1 VALVAAVRAGN
12 QEQQAFRMA
21 IANTGNAAGVTVDQ
35 MNGMAEAMGEGFG
48 KTAGKARDALTAMAS
63 TGQVARADLQQ
74 FAQVAIDVER
84 VTGQSLEKTAENF
97 AALGKDPLGASLRLS
112 GSMNYLTVETYKQI
126 KAAQELG
133 NTQQAAAIAQQAY
146 ADAEEARITRAVEG
160 VGYIERAWKAVTG
173 AAVGAWNFM
182 METWDWLKSIG
193 RDAPVQSQIADIRK
207 ELDLYD
213 KGLRNLSDRQV
224 QAYKDQLAN
233 LQEVERMSKRAGD
246 AEAGRVATNTKG
258 IKALIEEEKN
268 ASKVKAEADRK
279 AREAADAAK
288 EAAREAAKERQKEM
302 DVGILRNKLVE
313 ENAKREIKLAQDT
326 QKAYEDGLK
335 PYLQAAKAAE
345 DRVKSL
351 EAEEAALQISESM
364 NVSLAQAVE
373 MVNIAKLKEQQ
384 IDAMGNED
392 AVAEIQKEIEA
403 REKLV
408 GLIGNKEGRDAASK
422 AAKEAAT
429 EWQRASEKIQDSL
442 TDALMRGFE
451 SGKGFAQTLKDTVIN
466 MFKTMVLR
474 PVIQAVV
481 GGVTGLGASGA
492 SAGGGVMDS
501 LSNLRSIYSAGTA
514 AASVGGQWLAGTMSS
529 SNAAGTIGA
538 NMTGTGID
546 GLLASNGAYG
556 TAGSSASTLGAG
568 VTMLG
573 GALVGFLAGKMIS
586 GGYSAIGKSGNAAV
600 MAGTAIG
607 AVVGGPIG
615 AAIGGA
621 LGGLVNR
628 AFGMGAKNTT
638 AQGITGT
645 FGAGSGSNV
654 QAYESWFQKGG
665 WFRSNKS
672 GTNYS
677 AVSSELDQFLDG
689 AINQITNTTKLYA
702 TVLGLSA
709 DAVSGFT
716 KSINISLIGLDA
728 AGKEKAITDALV
740 GFGNS
745 MAEVLLSAA
754 SPFARAGESAG
765 ETLSRLSTSLI
776 SVNGVLNTLNQTL
789 LDSTLASGDAASK
802 LLDLFG
808 GLENFNASTGAYYQA
823 YYTEAE
829 RNAKITETLTKTMQ
843 SMGLTLP
850 KNLQGFRQLVEVQDL
865 NTDVGRQTY
874 VALMALAPAFAQ
886 VATAAADAQGSLQAY
901 QNAFYSPDEI
911 KAGQLDRIKSAFDA
925 IGLQVLD
932 GVKTITEQ
940 RFVGFKSKS
949 LFGGGMFRPVFESFE
964 REVPNL
970 ISASLPTTLDGY
982 RKLVEA
988 QDQATDA
995 GKRAYAM
1002 LIELGP
1008 QFAEY
1013 AKAQQEVE
1021 NQRIE
1026 AMTQA
1031 TESVIEEIRR
1041 LRGLGQ
1047 AYGGAGSLQAQFA
1060 ILTAQAKAGD
1070 SAALGRLPEIT
1081 RAIEEAALTSAKTSR
1096 ELAYTRAMLAVSLSD
1111 TVTSLGG
1118 MVPAF
1123 AAGGLHSG
1131 GLRLVGENGPELEIT
1146 GPARYYS
1153 AAETSSM
1160 MGGGMVDELR
1170 GLREEV
1176 AMLRAEARATAINTG
1191 RTQDIMKRITKNGE
1205 SMIVSTDGEAL
1216 EVTAP

>member
-1 VALVAAVRAGN
+1 
-12 QEQQAFRMA
+12 
-21 IANTGNAAGVTVDQ
+21 
-35 MNGMAEAMGEGFG
+35 
-48 KTAGKARDALTAMAS
+48 
-63 TGQVARADLQQ
+63 
-74 FAQVAIDVER
+74 
-84 VTGQSLEKTAENF
+84 
-97 AALGKDPLGASLRLS
+97 
-112 GSMNYLTVETYKQI
+112 
-126 KAAQELG
+126 
-133 NTQQAAAIAQQAY
+133 
-146 ADAEEARITRAVEG
+146 
-160 VGYIERAWKAVTG
+160 
-173 AAVGAWNFM
+173 
-182 METWDWLKSIG
+182 
-193 RDAPVQSQIADIRK
+193 
-207 ELDLYD
+207 
-213 KGLRNLSDRQV
+213 
-224 QAYKDQLAN
+224 
-233 LQEVERMSKRAGD
+233 
-246 AEAGRVATNTKG
+246 
-258 IKALIEEEKN
+258 
-268 ASKVKAEADRK
+268 
-279 AREAADAAK
+279 
-288 EAAREAAKERQKEM
+288 
-302 DVGILRNKLVE
+302 
-313 ENAKREIKLAQDT
+313 
-326 QKAYEDGLK
+326 
-335 PYLQAAKAAE
+335 
-345 DRVKSL
+345 
-351 EAEEAALQISESM
+351 
-364 NVSLAQAVE
+364 
-373 MVNIAKLKEQQ
+373 
-384 IDAMGNED
+384 
-392 AVAEIQKEIEA
+392 
-403 REKLV
+403 
-408 GLIGNKEGRDAASK
+408 
-422 AAKEAAT
+422 
-429 EWQRASEKIQDSL
+429 
-442 TDALMRGFE
+442 
-451 SGKGFAQTLKDTVIN
+451 
-466 MFKTMVLR
+466 
-474 PVIQAVV
+474 
-481 GGVTGLGASGA
+481 
-492 SAGGGVMDS
+492 
-501 LSNLRSIYSAGTA
+501 
-514 AASVGGQWLAGTMSS
+514 
-529 SNAAGTIGA
+529 
-538 NMTGTGID
+538 
-546 GLLASNGAYG
+546 
-556 TAGSSASTLGAG
+556 
-568 VTMLG
+568 
-573 GALVGFLAGKMIS
+573 
-586 GGYSAIGKSGNAAV
+586 